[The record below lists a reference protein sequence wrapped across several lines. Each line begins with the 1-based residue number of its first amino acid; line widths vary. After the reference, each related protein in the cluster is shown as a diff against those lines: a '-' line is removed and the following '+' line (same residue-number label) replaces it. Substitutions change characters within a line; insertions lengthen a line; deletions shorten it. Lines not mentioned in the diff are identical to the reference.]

1 MQSMQT
7 KPIKQQ
13 TARPANKR
21 LTTLPG
27 QMRGQLGGLSLEM
40 GAIIILLPANG
51 LVWFRLLTKRYLLS

>member
-21 LTTLPG
+21 LTTFPRHMCVANSGLK
-27 QMRGQLGGLSLEM
+27 LGNGRNND
-40 GAIIILLPANG
+40 ILTVKWFG
-51 LVWFRLLTKRYLLS
+51 LVSTAD

>member
-40 GAIIILLPANG
+40 GAMIILLLANG
-51 LVWFRLLTKRYLLS
+51 LVWLLLIERYFLS